1 MKLNNIYEVTIDN
14 EDDIGNGVTR
24 IDNLVVFV
32 PYTLSGEVL
41 KIKITSINKRFA
53 TGKVIEFISKSKNRC
68 EVKCSSYNE
77 CGGCNFLHIDLEN
90 EKLKKINYLLKA

>member
-14 EDDIGNGVTR
+14 EDDIGNAVTR

-41 KIKITSINKRFA
+41 KIKIK
-53 TGKVIEFISKSKNRC
+53 
-68 EVKCSSYNE
+68 
-77 CGGCNFLHIDLEN
+77 
-90 EKLKKINYLLKA
+90 